1 MEPQVDAVPVILSD
15 ASNAQVLAQR
25 DASTS

>member
-1 MEPQVDAVPVILSD
+1 MEPQVDAAPVILSD
-15 ASNAQVLAQR
+15 ASNSQVLAQR